1 MNTLN
6 SIPESSNK
14 VSTLMEKL
22 AQACTDLVDTLVM
35 TFDKVS
41 AYGVK
46 TVQGVVGGIQS
57 LFVDSIIT
65 KLNQIAALIKELK
78 KESHEDAHRLIHYQ
92 KNEMMNKLSTHNFF
106 RENFTRRVNEI
117 FS

>member
-1 MNTLN
+1 
-6 SIPESSNK
+6 
-14 VSTLMEKL
+14 MEKL

-92 KNEMMNKLSTHNFF
+92 KNEMMKKLSAHSFF
-106 RENFTRRVNEI
+106 RENFARRVNEI